1 MTSEALLGASGRGLP
16 AGSAGGGTAGCP
28 GVFQHRD
35 PVLFLKL
42 PRTKDDGQLPSMSTQ
57 LLKAAVPAETGLGDS
72 EDASSLCSGQQ
83 APTVWVGL
91 IFVLL
96 WGHEHFKILKVLFVL
111 DRCQRLNYP
120 AFLLQKSQLVL
131 YFLASAPLTF

>member
-72 EDASSLCSGQQ
+72 EDTS
-83 APTVWVGL
+83 
-91 IFVLL
+91 FLL
-96 WGHEHFKILKVLFVL
+96 WATGS
-111 DRCQRLNYP
+111 DSSGW
-120 AFLLQKSQLVL
+120 A
-131 YFLASAPLTF
+131 YFCAALGS